1 MSLYKIK
8 QPVEYAFLQWMNNF
22 PDSAHPL
29 DQKRFFEFVKT
40 VCRYKAIKWKKPDYL
55 RKRILEAKPHFDK
68 EFLERR
74 LDLYSK
80 LLDFHRAN
88 PCSSQL
94 QHSKKKVKD
103 GHYIEIHVK
112 NGIISE
118 VERPLDFT

>member
-40 VCRYKAIKWKKPDYL
+40 VWYKAIKWKKPDYL

-68 EFLERR
+68 EFLEGR
-74 LDLYSK
+74 LDLYTK
-80 LLDFHRAN
+80 LLDFHRASA
-88 PCSSQL
+88 C
-94 QHSKKKVKD
+94 
-103 GHYIEIHVK
+103 
-112 NGIISE
+112 
-118 VERPLDFT
+118 